1 MVLEYGA
8 SSSSLTIMKGGAALD
23 VGVGTRSGFDGV
35 AGFCMMAQLL
45 VNQRFILIANSTETS
60 RGNGC
65 EARRGKKK
73 TRDVASQAKRGKK
86 KSTRNEEFLPN
97 RYKKKKK
104 KTRAVNQ
111 KAKRSSHTVKLVVAE
126 SFLRRA
132 RKQVTKQCR
141 E

>member
-60 RGNGC
+60 TGNGC
-65 EARRGKKK
+65 E
-73 TRDVASQAKRGKK
+73 
-86 KSTRNEEFLPN
+86 
-97 RYKKKKK
+97 
-104 KTRAVNQ
+104 
-111 KAKRSSHTVKLVVAE
+111 LVVAE